1 MFAVRGNRQ
10 AAGLGYLLVPC
21 VMLNAFLIYETR
33 QKTSVNIPS
42 NRALLDRSFSSVANS
57 FNPVTDKIAHGY
69 GLIYDHYFLE
79 TKDRPM
85 KLLEIGLGCGMSY
98 GPGASSLVWPELFP
112 NGKIWFAEYEESCI
126 KNYWNETSRFN
137 YVVGD
142 QSDRGVLEEWVAKTG
157 GNFDYIIDDGGHTNP
172 QIWNSF
178 DVLFNTALKPEG
190 VYFIEDLNVGR
201 FDPWYADG
209 LPTNNGSVVLDVLLD
224 WADQLV
230 TLSMRDTSF
239 YEKVEKENAFPLP
252 PSIARIDCIQ
262 DMCAVTKRR

>member
-1 MFAVRGNRQ
+1 
-10 AAGLGYLLVPC
+10 
-21 VMLNAFLIYETR
+21 
-33 QKTSVNIPS
+33 
-42 NRALLDRSFSSVANS
+42 
-57 FNPVTDKIAHGY
+57 
-69 GLIYDHYFLE
+69 
-79 TKDRPM
+79 M

-224 WADQLV
+224 WADQDLSKKTILAPAAATRKLLDQMLFLLATSCTSSSSHKLV
-230 TLSMRDTSF
+230 LCSVIVSQRPVETRIAGFGLGKVDLSKKTHWEGGTGKTQNCWTRCCF
-239 YEKVEKENAFPLP
+239 YWQPFQP
-252 PSIARIDCIQ
+252 PAAPISSHCVA
-262 DMCAVTKRR
+262 